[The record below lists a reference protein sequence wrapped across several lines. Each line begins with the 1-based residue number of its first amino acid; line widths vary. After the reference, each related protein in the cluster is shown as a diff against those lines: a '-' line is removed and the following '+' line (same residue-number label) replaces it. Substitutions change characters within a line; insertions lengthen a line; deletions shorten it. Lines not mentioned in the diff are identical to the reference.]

1 MNDLTQPNTKIAP
14 VTASISLD
22 VPATT
27 FAKGPPSAANPRK
40 KSNPP
45 RKAKRPKMTAM
56 CIQSLLRA
64 ELILASRPEISIGA
78 PIIAGIQEVMDSD
91 SKTIEKKVAHT
102 IKNIPYA
109 AAKFG
114 ISAPMKVNLSSI
126 FLSLMLF
133 EDDVIG

>member
-1 MNDLTQPNTKIAP
+1 MNDLTQPNTKTAP
-14 VTASISLD
+14 VIASINLD
-22 VPATT
+22 APATRL
-27 FAKGPPSAANPRK
+27 AKGPPSEANPRK

-64 ELILASRPEISIGA
+64 ELILARRPEISIGA

-102 IKNIPYA
+102 IRNIP
-109 AAKFG
+109 
-114 ISAPMKVNLSSI
+114 
-126 FLSLMLF
+126 
-133 EDDVIG
+133 

>member
-1 MNDLTQPNTKIAP
+1 MNDLTQPNTKMAP

-22 VPATT
+22 APATP

-64 ELILASRPEISIGA
+64 ELILESRPEISIGV
-78 PIIAGIQEVMDSD
+78 PIIAGIQEVTDSD

-102 IKNIPYA
+102 IRNIP
-109 AAKFG
+109 
-114 ISAPMKVNLSSI
+114 
-126 FLSLMLF
+126 
-133 EDDVIG
+133 

>member
-1 MNDLTQPNTKIAP
+1 MNDLTQPNTKMAP

-78 PIIAGIQEVMDSD
+78 PIIADPRSNGFRFKDNRE
-91 SKTIEKKVAHT
+91 KVAHA
-102 IKNIPYA
+102 IRNIPIGSC
-109 AAKFG
+109 KIWHLCSHEGEF
-114 ISAPMKVNLSSI
+114 I
-126 FLSLMLF
+126 FHFFVLN
-133 EDDVIG
+133 VV